1 MKLSGPLCRTKQEW
15 VMLDLLA
22 IALIAGAIWGL
33 VAALTGAWAPLGP
46 VDWQE
51 AWWLGLFLFVGALL
65 VIFAAGVLAAVH
77 VAVFLNHRAAHGEA
91 RAASPAASS
100 RVPQP
105 AQSQR
110 SRPAVVGPH
119 G

>member
-1 MKLSGPLCRTKQEW
+1 MKLSGPFCRTKQEW

-65 VIFAAGVLAAVH
+65 VIFAIGVLAAVH

-91 RAASPAASS
+91 PATSTAASN

-105 AQSQR
+105 VQSQKPR
-110 SRPAVVGPH
+110 AAAVGPS